1 MRFMHTRSKL
11 LLAALTAA
19 LALTL
24 GATTANASRSFSA
37 TNNTL
42 LTYVSPGLTFGGVPS
57 GSSFICPVT
66 LTASLHS
73 VAAKVAGTLI
83 GFVNGSRFG
92 RCTNS
97 VGTDMVAIPLVS
109 HVLPWHITY
118 NSFRGTLPRI
128 TEILFTINR
137 AKFLLETFV
146 FELNRQNCLYQANIL
161 VDTSGT
167 TGAAEYT
174 VRLLIPQGR
183 EGLNVVP
190 LFENGLNRSFR
201 RCETSLEFLGTF
213 HATLPPVIRLL

>member
-1 MRFMHTRSKL
+1 MHTRSKL

-37 TNNTL
+37 INNTL
-42 LTYVSPGLTFGGVPS
+42 LTYVSPALTFT
-57 GSSFICPVT
+57 GSPNGDQVICPVT

-83 GFVNGSRFG
+83 GFVNGSRVG

-97 VGTDMVAIPLVS
+97 GGTDTVAIPLVS

-128 TEILFTINR
+128 TEILITINNV
-137 AKFLLETFV
+137 KFLLETFI
-146 FELNRQNCLYQANIL
+146 FEFNRQLCLYQGNIL
-161 VDTSGT
+161 VETRGR

-174 VRLLIPQGR
+174 VELLIPQER

-190 LFENGLNRSFR
+190 LFENALNRAFR
-201 RCETSLEFLGTF
+201 RCETSGELRGTF